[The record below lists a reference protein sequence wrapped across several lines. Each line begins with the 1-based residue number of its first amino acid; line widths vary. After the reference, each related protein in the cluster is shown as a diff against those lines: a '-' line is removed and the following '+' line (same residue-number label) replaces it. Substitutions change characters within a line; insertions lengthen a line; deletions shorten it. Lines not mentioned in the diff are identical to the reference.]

1 MTTIAVVG
9 STGQVGGEVA
19 RLLLA
24 RGVGVRAL
32 GRNPEKLKSLAALG
46 AEPHA
51 PDCHD
56 ASALAQ
62 VFRHADGVFVMI
74 PPGYDHPD
82 PRTHQRETADAIA
95 AALQV
100 ARTRHAVTLSS
111 LGVEQPEGTGPILG
125 LRAMEERLN
134 RVPGLNL
141 VHLRT
146 GFFFEN
152 FLAGIGQIRAAG
164 VHGGLIAP
172 EVKIAMVASRDIGA
186 LAADL
191 LAAPT
196 FTGQRVREV
205 HGQRRY
211 TMPEATRILGAAIGQ
226 PDLAYVQLSE
236 PDTLKGLLMAGLSR
250 AMADLY
256 VELFT
261 ALNRGLVRPLEPRP
275 PSTVAPTSL
284 EQFAGEVFA
293 PAFRQ

>member
-32 GRNPEKLKSLAALG
+32 GRNPDKLKALAALG
-46 AEPHA
+46 ADTHT

-62 VFRHADGVFVMI
+62 AFRHADGVFVMI

-95 AALQV
+95 AGLQV

-111 LGVEQPEGTGPILG
+111 LGADQPEGTGPILG

-134 RVPGLNL
+134 RVPGLNV
-141 VHLRT
+141 VHLRA

-152 FLAGIGQIRAAG
+152 FLASIGQIRAAG
-164 VHGGLIAP
+164 IHGGLIAP
-172 EVKIAMVASRDIGA
+172 DVEIAMVASRDVGA
-186 LAADL
+186 IAADL
-191 LAAPT
+191 LAAPA

-205 HGQRRY
+205 HSPRGY
-211 TMPEATRILGAAIGQ
+211 TMAEATRIIGAAIGR
-226 PDLAYVQLSE
+226 PDLACVQLSE

-256 VELFT
+256 VEMFN
-261 ALNRGLVRPLEPRP
+261 ALNHGLVRSLAPRDPL
-275 PSTVAPTSL
+275 TVAPTTL
-284 EQFAGEVFA
+284 EQFASAVFA

>member
-9 STGQVGGEVA
+9 ATGQVGGELA

-32 GRNPEKLKSLAALG
+32 GRNPDKLKALADLG
-46 AEPHA
+46 ADTHT
-51 PDCHD
+51 PDCRD

-62 VFRHADGVFVMI
+62 AFRHADGVFVMI

-95 AALQV
+95 AGLQV

-111 LGVEQPEGTGPILG
+111 LGVDQPEGTGPILG
-125 LRAMEERLN
+125 LRAMEDRLS

-141 VHLRT
+141 VHLRA

-152 FLAGIGQIRAAG
+152 LLASIGQIRTAG
-164 VHGGLIAP
+164 IHGGLIAP
-172 EVKIAMVASRDIGA
+172 DVEIAMVASRDVGA
-186 LAADL
+186 IAADL
-191 LAAPT
+191 LAAPA
-196 FTGQRVREV
+196 FSGQRVREV
-205 HGQRRY
+205 HRPRPH
-211 TMPEATRILGAAIGQ
+211 TMAEATRIIGAAIGR

-256 VELFT
+256 VEMFN
-261 ALNRGLVRPLEPRP
+261 ALNHGLVRSLEPRDQA
-275 PSTVAPTSL
+275 TVAPTTL
-284 EQFAGEVFA
+284 EQFAGAVIA